1 MDEVQRML
9 KEKKAEKAK
18 REAEEK
24 SQNDALEESQEEP
37 KNDAPEEPKNDVPEE
52 PKEEPKNDAPAE
64 SQEESKKPVSAHDLL
79 ADFMKAQTK
88 AAELEPQVKALSR
101 VTLGKATEKELRLV
115 LRWHKEK
122 KLAAKLSKELEERLK

>member
-1 MDEVQRML
+1 MDEEQE
-9 KEKKAEKAK
+9 EKDPMEKVRK
-18 REAEEK
+18 NYENMTSKKSAEESK
-24 SQNDALEESQEEP
+24 NDAPEESKNDAPEETQEEP
-37 KNDAPEEPKNDVPEE
+37 KNDAPEETQEE
-52 PKEEPKNDAPAE
+52 PKEKT
-64 SQEESKKPVSAHDLL
+64 KKPVSAHDLL

-101 VTLGKATEKELRLV
+101 VSLSKATEKELRLV